1 MDSTTTLY
9 NLHIAAF
16 VVHFASSILSFFFH
30 IEKAQANVLVPLHTY
45 ATNEYTV
52 TSSNVLFTLSPLVLV
67 SINEILTCLSHGI
80 ALYWLRGTSLKEVV
94 TNAQIRLRRSLS
106 KDEEQNI
113 VLKAVNRRE
122 FSRRGYEYMLTAG
135 ILQCA
140 LVLGVGHAYLHD
152 LLFLLM
158 INVVIQL
165 LGISIDMTKES
176 DRKGTSKSMA
186 IFWNYVMAFTL
197 LCVEIVYVFIHCF
210 SIEKPDSFDTSFFY
224 AMGFIYAI
232 LYLMFGVVKLLI
244 EDDEKANQ
252 MYVALSVT
260 TKVILSWVLI
270 GNTHYGFVE
279 LFDAPYPAGVQSE
292 VDWPALMW
300 SVIVVFG
307 VLLTGLTFY
316 IMRETRLEYT
326 RVESSR
332 ADLKD
337 V

>member
-30 IEKAQANVLVPLHTY
+30 IERVQPDILVPVHTY

-52 TSSNVLFTLSPLVLV
+52 TSSKVLFSFSPLVLI

-94 TNAQIRLRRSLS
+94 KNAQIRLKRSLPEN
-106 KDEEQNI
+106 EERDI

-122 FSRRGYEYMLTAG
+122 FTRRGYEYMLTAG

-176 DRKGTSKSMA
+176 REGTNQSMA

-210 SIEKPDSFDTSFFY
+210 SIEKPESFNTTFFY
-224 AMGFIYAI
+224 VMGIIYAI
-232 LYLMFGVVKLLI
+232 LYLMFGVVKLFYD
-244 EDDEKANQ
+244 DDEKANKI
-252 MYVALSVT
+252 YVALSVT

-270 GNTHYGFVE
+270 GNTHYGFME

-292 VDWPALMW
+292 LDWPALMW
-300 SVIVVFG
+300 SVIGVFG
-307 VLLTGLTFY
+307 VILVGLTIY
-316 IMRETRLEYT
+316 INGEKGFKYKRLDG
-326 RVESSR
+326 SR

>member
-1 MDSTTTLY
+1 MLPVSKAMDPSTSTLY

-30 IEKAQANVLVPLHTY
+30 IEKAQAEILVPLHTY

-52 TSSNVLFTLSPLVLV
+52 TSSKVLFSFSPLVLI

-80 ALYWLRGTSLKEVV
+80 ALYWLRG
-94 TNAQIRLRRSLS
+94 NLS
-106 KDEEQNI
+106 KKD
-113 VLKAVNRRE
+113 VNRRE
-122 FSRRGYEYMLTAG
+122 FTRRGYEYMLTAG

-176 DRKGTSKSMA
+176 REGTNKSMA

-210 SIEKPDSFDTSFFY
+210 SIEKPESFNTTFFY
-224 AMGFIYAI
+224 VMGIIYAI
-232 LYLMFGVVKLLI
+232 LYLMFGVVKLFYD
-244 EDDEKANQ
+244 DDEKANKI
-252 MYVALSVT
+252 YVALSVT

-270 GNTHYGFVE
+270 GNTHYGFME

-292 VDWPALMW
+292 LDWPALMW
-300 SVIVVFG
+300 SVIGVFG
-307 VLLTGLTFY
+307 VILVGLTIY
-316 IMRETRLEYT
+316 INGETDIKYK
-326 RVESSR
+326 RVEVSR